1 MIQRTLQSLPLL
13 SKRNQERLKDSP
25 IGFPRIRHPSAQFSS
40 GRGGGKLF
48 VQKRDVVTE

>member
-13 SKRNQERLKDSP
+13 SKRIQERLKDSP
-25 IGFPRIRHPSAQFSS
+25 IGFPHIRHPSSQISS

-48 VQKRDVVTE
+48 VQKPDIVTE